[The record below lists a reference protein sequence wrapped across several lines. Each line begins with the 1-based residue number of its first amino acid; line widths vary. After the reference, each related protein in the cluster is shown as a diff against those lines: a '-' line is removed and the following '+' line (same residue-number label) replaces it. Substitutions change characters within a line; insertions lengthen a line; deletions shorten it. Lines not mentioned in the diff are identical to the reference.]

1 MNYMEAKTR
10 IDGLVDTRTETLKKI
25 ASVTAKAIAEK
36 SRKSGGNIE
45 SKDVEM
51 LLSDLTPDEKFI
63 VMVEVVTILAKNSNL
78 KADSDN
84 SSNNKKSNNSYN
96 SIFSQRGYK

>member
-36 SRKSGGNIE
+36 SR
-45 SKDVEM
+45 
-51 LLSDLTPDEKFI
+51 
-63 VMVEVVTILAKNSNL
+63 
-78 KADSDN
+78 
-84 SSNNKKSNNSYN
+84 
-96 SIFSQRGYK
+96 